1 MSAVSL
7 MTQVHVCDV
16 QDVPR
21 GEGIRVERD
30 GLPEPIAVFNDDG
43 RFYALSD
50 TCSHGQSSLA
60 EGDVRDC
67 QVECAMHWGRFDLK
81 SGKACGLPAV
91 LPVQAYPVTVTGGR
105 IYVTVPGG
113 GGER

>member
-1 MSAVSL
+1 MSPVSL
-7 MTQVHVCDV
+7 TTQVHVCNV
-16 QDVPR
+16 EDVPL
-21 GEGIRVERD
+21 GEGIRIEQD
-30 GLPEPIAVFNDDG
+30 ELPEPIAVFNDEG

-60 EGDVRDC
+60 DGEVGNC

-81 SGKACGLPAV
+81 SGKASALPAL
-91 LPVQAYPVTVTGGR
+91 LPVQAYPITVTGER

-113 GGER
+113 GGA